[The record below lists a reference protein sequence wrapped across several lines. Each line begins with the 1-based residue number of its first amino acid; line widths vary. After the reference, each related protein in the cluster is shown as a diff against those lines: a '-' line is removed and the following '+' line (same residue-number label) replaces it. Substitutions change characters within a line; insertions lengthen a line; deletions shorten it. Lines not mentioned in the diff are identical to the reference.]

1 MLSGPSGVGGC
12 TGRSNGHRRWRKG
25 VQFLIYLTNPFV
37 SLKKR
42 RIRIIIIIRKNYNK
56 AGEINQG
63 LLCIELITK
72 VTKGGRGAVKIP
84 HENIYTY
91 GIH

>member
-1 MLSGPSGVGGC
+1 MHWKKQRPSEMAE
-12 TGRSNGHRRWRKG
+12 GRSVPHLSHQSVCK
-25 VQFLIYLTNPFV
+25 
-37 SLKKR
+37 SKKR
-42 RIRIIIIIRKNYNK
+42 RIRIRIIIIIRKNYNK

-84 HENIYTY
+84 HENIY
-91 GIH
+91 IHMEFIKESSI